1 MNMPAPR
8 SVREAL
14 VVEMMGD
21 MDALVTRIERLPAVF
36 TEAERSLQAAVAASS
51 DSARSEVQKM
61 PALVDQSADRMSRIA
76 TERVD
81 EFIEVANEVLG
92 KFVAKSLEIRDLLDN
107 LPIAQPGAI
116 AAHRAAPSPSHV
128 AAAAAA
134 AQRAPSA
141 NRAPMQTALL
151 ALASA
156 ACGALAATAV
166 ALLLWPH

>member
-14 VVEMMGD
+14 VAEMMSD
-21 MDALVTRIERLPAVF
+21 MDALVTRMERLPFVLA
-36 TEAERSLQAAVAASS
+36 EAEKSIQAAASAS
-51 DSARSEVQKM
+51 ADSARSEVQKM
-61 PALVDQSADRMSRIA
+61 PAIVDQSADRMSRIA

-107 LPIAQPGAI
+107 LVIPQPGS
-116 AAHRAAPSPSHV
+116 AATQRAAPSPSP
-128 AAAAAA
+128 AAL
-134 AQRAPSA
+134 
-141 NRAPMQTALL
+141 APMRGVASGRPPLQTALL